1 MSKYKFD
8 MRIGHY
14 IINEDANTESTQ
26 NDTTNLDQQQNN
38 TVALKNLNTTE
49 ILQLK
54 KDKETK
60 LADMDN
66 QLVKKNDIVLQIQDK
81 IAKMQDSQDLQQSAL
96 DNLQAQL
103 IQAQYDV
110 EMLKFNKAKA
120 DNEATL
126 KILAAQKKLLESMR
140 IKRHLPEKYSMLN
153 ESNIQNAK
161 IHINKLID
169 NDEQQR
175 IKGMIDFKKIF
186 GKSQLLYGKDKLGYY
201 AVCVD
206 QEDFNKLTNT
216 LEEVGFLRSHIIDT
230 IMPQLFNRQ
239 ELIK

>member
-26 NDTTNLDQQQNN
+26 NDTNNLDQQQN

-49 ILQLK
+49 VLQLK

-110 EMLKFNKAKA
+110 EMLKFNKAKEYEFVKA
-120 DNEATL
+120 L
-126 KILAAQKKLLESMR
+126 
-140 IKRHLPEKYSMLN
+140 
-153 ESNIQNAK
+153 
-161 IHINKLID
+161 
-169 NDEQQR
+169 
-175 IKGMIDFKKIF
+175 
-186 GKSQLLYGKDKLGYY
+186 
-201 AVCVD
+201 
-206 QEDFNKLTNT
+206 
-216 LEEVGFLRSHIIDT
+216 
-230 IMPQLFNRQ
+230 
-239 ELIK
+239 

>member
-49 ILQLK
+49 VLQLK

-103 IQAQYDV
+103 IQA
-110 EMLKFNKAKA
+110 
-120 DNEATL
+120 
-126 KILAAQKKLLESMR
+126 
-140 IKRHLPEKYSMLN
+140 
-153 ESNIQNAK
+153 
-161 IHINKLID
+161 
-169 NDEQQR
+169 
-175 IKGMIDFKKIF
+175 
-186 GKSQLLYGKDKLGYY
+186 
-201 AVCVD
+201 
-206 QEDFNKLTNT
+206 
-216 LEEVGFLRSHIIDT
+216 
-230 IMPQLFNRQ
+230 
-239 ELIK
+239 